1 MIQRNILALIIPAFL
16 ALPASGNATARHH
29 EMTEEEESADVE
41 RGEELLITLNV
52 PLTSPLFSK
61 TPVAVVD
68 EEPITFHDLL
78 QRIGAIHQEMEKG
91 ATPTKKKDYADLL
104 DRVITTKLIVH
115 EARNIGLDELP
126 EVVESIETMSTDLL
140 VSEVMSRRLAEVEP
154 DPDDVDELYE
164 MMSREFSM
172 STVKLQKE
180 EDALS
185 FKEQVDSGED
195 FEVVAKRFAEEGK
208 AEFDSGDGQFLKLKD
223 LLPRIGQ
230 AVVDEKAGSVSEIFA
245 DSGVYTLFHI
255 EAVRPYEDPALK
267 EEAQQKALEP
277 AQREVAREYTEALKA
292 KYATID
298 ERLLKKIDFNSKKSG
313 FFSLGKEEPA
323 DFEELVKDERVVA
336 TVNVDPPFTVTVA
349 DLAKDV
355 RGAFFHGVETATK
368 RNTNLNDEKQIALDN
383 ILFTQTAV
391 AEARSR
397 GFDQTDAYLDQ
408 MDEFITSL
416 LFNVFVK
423 KVIAPDVKLTQE
435 EVREYFD
442 ANIESFSTP
451 KMFRLNAIAFSELSD
466 AESALRKIEKRADF
480 KWVSANSPGRVDEE
494 DRDGFDFDRALLS
507 VTALPEDL
515 HHRIED
521 LNQGDALIYSDDKG
535 HHHVLVISKA
545 FAPKPR
551 PYESVKTSI
560 AQTIFDQNLK
570 LLIAD
575 WSDKLKEAYET
586 RIFIEGLGD

>member
-368 RNTNLNDEKQIALDN
+368 RNTDLNDEKQIALDN

-442 ANIESFSTP
+442 ANTERFSTP

-494 DRDGFDFDRALLS
+494 DRDGFDFDGALLS

-535 HHHVLVISKA
+535 YHHVLVISKA

-560 AQTIFDQNLK
+560 AQTLFDQNLK

-586 RIFIEGLGD
+586 RIFVEGLGD